1 MSRTAAASVVAFAII
16 LCATVPSLLVFHNV
30 TVLVVY
36 DSHVLQI
43 LNELEEVLL
52 ELRLVHL

>member
-1 MSRTAAASVVAFAII
+1 M
-16 LCATVPSLLVFHNV
+16 

-52 ELRLVHL
+52 EFRLVHL